1 MEIEGE
7 GGYPV
12 FSVRIES
19 LADFVAFM
27 ERDVDPTLDRG
38 LAQAQNDAATGQ
50 QLCAGLTGPM
60 LGSSKAN
67 YEYAQR
73 YPIENLIRYV
83 FTGAAMLDTI
93 DQLTRIYRGAEE
105 MASLTPAQVQ
115 GMLSAAYA
123 QKQADYEAWLA
134 SNGTRGSDGQRTD
147 L

>member
-12 FSVRIES
+12 YSVKIES
-19 LADFVAFM
+19 LADFVAFL
-27 ERDVDPTLDRG
+27 ERDVDPSLDRG
-38 LAQAQNDAATGQ
+38 LAQAQTDAATGQ
-50 QLCAGLTGPM
+50 QLCSGLIGPM
-60 LGSSKAN
+60 LGSSKVN

-73 YPIENLIRYV
+73 YPIENLVRYL

-93 DQLTRIYRGAEE
+93 DHLTQLYRGAEE
-105 MASLTPAQVQ
+105 LASLTPAQVQ

-123 QKQADYEAWLA
+123 QKQAEYEAWLA
-134 SNGTRGSDGQRTD
+134 SNPVRDANGYRMD

>member
-1 MEIEGE
+1 
-7 GGYPV
+7 
-12 FSVRIES
+12 
-19 LADFVAFM
+19 
-27 ERDVDPTLDRG
+27 
-38 LAQAQNDAATGQ
+38 
-50 QLCAGLTGPM
+50 M